1 MGLGVSGQRRDKVGR
16 INAQKGLKEP
26 LKLGATLKPNLGLG
40 FLPTATSFSRTFFMS
55 LFTAVEMAP
64 RDPIL
69 GLNEQFAADTNPHKV
84 NLGVGV
90 YFDDNGKLPL
100 LQCVQAA
107 EKAMMDKP
115 SARGYLPIDGI
126 AAYDAAVKSLVFGAD
141 SEPVS
146 SGRVA
151 TVQGIGGT
159 GGLKIG
165 ADFLKKVSPNAKVLI
180 SDPSWENHRALFAN
194 AGFQVDS
201 YAYYDAEKRGVNFEG
216 MLASLNAAAAGTIVV
231 LHACCHNP
239 TGYDITAAQ
248 WDQVIAVVK
257 SKNLTAF
264 LDMAY
269 QGFGYGIAEDGA
281 VVGKFVAA
289 GLNFFVS
296 TSFSKSFSLY
306 GERVGALSVVCA
318 DKEECS
324 RVLSQLKIVIRTN
337 YSNPPIHGGAVVAA
351 VLANPEWRATWEKEL
366 GEMRVRIKAM
376 RQKLVDG
383 LKAAGVKQDMSFI
396 TTQIGMF
403 SYSGLSKDQMVR
415 LRSEFGVYGTD
426 TGRMCVA
433 ALNSKNIDYVCQAIA
448 KVV

>member
-1 MGLGVSGQRRDKVGR
+1 MSM
-16 INAQKGLKEP
+16 
-26 LKLGATLKPNLGLG
+26 
-40 FLPTATSFSRTFFMS
+40 FS
-55 LFTAVEMAP
+55 AVEMAP

-69 GLNEQFAADTNPHKV
+69 GLNEQYAADSNPNKV

-100 LQCVQAA
+100 LKCVQEA
-107 EKAMMDKP
+107 EKTLMAHP
-115 SARGYLPIDGI
+115 TARGYLPIDGI
-126 AAYDAAVKSLVFGAD
+126 AAYDAAVKTLVFGAQ
-141 SEPVS
+141 SEPVQ

-165 ADFLKKVSPNAKVLI
+165 ADFLKKLSPNSKVLI
-180 SDPSWENHRALFAN
+180 SDPSWENHRALFTQ
-194 AGFQVDS
+194 AGFTVD
-201 YAYYDAEKRGVNFEG
+201 AYRYYNAAQRGIDFEG
-216 MLASLNAAAAGTIVV
+216 MLADIAAAPAGTIVL

-239 TGYDITAAQ
+239 TGYDISPAQ
-248 WDQVIAVVK
+248 WDQMISTIAAK
-257 SKNLTAF
+257 QLTPF

-269 QGFGYGIAEDGA
+269 QGFGYGIQEDGA
-281 VVGKFVAA
+281 VIGKFVQA
-289 GLNFFVS
+289 GLTFFVS

-306 GERVGALSVVCA
+306 GERVGALSVLCA
-318 DKEECS
+318 SKEEAD

-337 YSNPPIHGGAVVAA
+337 YSNPPTHGGAIVAA
-351 VLANPEWRATWEKEL
+351 VLGNPELRALWEREL

-396 TTQIGMF
+396 TQQIGMF

-415 LRSEFGVYGTD
+415 LRTEFGVYGTD

-433 ALNSKNIDYVCQAIA
+433 ALNSKNIDYVCQCIA
-448 KVV
+448 KVI